1 MTDRTAPTGRT
12 ALPGATAPSRP
23 RRRGLAGWVDVRG
36 RRLGGWA
43 FILNRLT
50 GLGVLFYLYLHLL
63 VLSQLAIGPGAW
75 DSLLRNWFLNPVF
88 LVLDVV
94 LLAGLLIHGL
104 NGIRVSLVGF
114 GLVVSR
120 QKALLGA
127 FGTIGAIV
135 LLIGTLMFISHG
147 G

>member
-12 ALPGATAPSRP
+12 ALPDATAPSRA
-23 RRRGLAGWVDVRG
+23 RRRGVTGWVDVRG

-43 FILNRLT
+43 FILNRVT

-75 DSLLRNWFLNPVF
+75 DSLLKNWFLNPVF